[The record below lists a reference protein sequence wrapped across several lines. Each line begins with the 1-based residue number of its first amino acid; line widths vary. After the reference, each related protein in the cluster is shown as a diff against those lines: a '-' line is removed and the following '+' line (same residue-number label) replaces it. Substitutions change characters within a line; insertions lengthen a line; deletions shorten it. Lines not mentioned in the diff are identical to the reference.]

1 MMWLARRL
9 RLRQIKYIEYH
20 IYHHMELYMILL
32 NFTHTAATSP
42 FCFMMWWAW
51 RLGKHNRQLA
61 RPEGSFNSECQPC
74 PSSQKNNKVS
84 VQNFLSIEMQEQFF
98 LCRAATQ
105 LMHAI
110 KMYSVRTICGT
121 LTEKQFQGHLGHSSQ
136 RPVCLPPGLSSEK
149 NSLQYLPILPGSLID
164 VSLLAIC
171 CSHCCWWFGATD
183 VQERT
188 NSAATKGGILKIWWN
203 EKMHK
208 DADKLE
214 NCKC

>member
-1 MMWLARRL
+1 
-9 RLRQIKYIEYH
+9 
-20 IYHHMELYMILL
+20 
-32 NFTHTAATSP
+32 
-42 FCFMMWWAW
+42 MMWWAW

-136 RPVCLPPGLSSEK
+136 RPVCLPPGMSSEK
-149 NSLQYLPILPGSLID
+149 SSFQYFARVTLID

-171 CSHCCWWFGATD
+171 WSHCCWWFSATDVQEHNCTTFLCSQDVGNITTD

-188 NSAATKGGILKIWWN
+188 NSAAIKGGILKIWWN

-208 DADKLE
+208 GADKLE